1 MSILCEHQHDFLL
14 QMQVRRRRTGS
25 GLAHFWECRLNAL
38 ELPSGTADRP
48 FRIIVLTA
56 NDRSL
61 KPRRH
66 VLGISILTWCEL
78 NLTADISIKSLRQ
91 CYSTEYTYTS
101 YMVVVTI
108 VARMTSL
115 TPLYLYLLLY
125 VRVDCVNIKSWLHP
139 ARRSQYSYTLLCIP
153 GCPISGH
160 KLSTPLRLT
169 GHRRALVVGP
179 WRPCSHNTKSKSHH
193 ASMSSHRPVTL
204 CYETVPGWP

>member
-101 YMVVVTI
+101 NMVVVTI

-125 VRVDCVNIKSWLHP
+125 VRVDGELTSPSTQITIFI
-139 ARRSQYSYTLLCIP
+139 YTLMYTRLSYFWSQIEHTITSYGAP
-153 GCPISGH
+153 ESAGCRS
-160 KLSTPLRLT
+160 
-169 GHRRALVVGP
+169 V
-179 WRPCSHNTKSKSHH
+179 
-193 ASMSSHRPVTL
+193 
-204 CYETVPGWP
+204 ETVQS